1 MPIRRLSATIGPL
14 MPETE
19 TKMAAAKTARTAKSA
34 TEAFEQATNVSSEAV
49 RENID
54 RSLAAMSEAS
64 SFGKQNVE
72 AWVASAAAAQK
83 GFETISAR
91 TVAFQK
97 QALENHVA
105 MAKSL
110 MTSKSV
116 QEFVEKQNQYAKT
129 SFEAYVAEL
138 TTVSGLVSGVTKETL
153 QPINERV
160 TAVGHLVQTT
170 AAR

>member
-1 MPIRRLSATIGPL
+1 
-14 MPETE
+14 
-19 TKMAAAKTARTAKSA
+19 MAAAKTARAATKTA
-34 TEAFEQATNVSSEAV
+34 TEAFEHVTAASNEAV

-64 SFGKQNVE
+64 AFGKQNVE
-72 AWVASAAAAQK
+72 AWMASAAAAQK

-97 QALENHVA
+97 EALEKHVA
-105 MAKSL
+105 AAKAL

-116 QEFVEKQNQYAKT
+116 QEFVEKQNDYAKS

-138 TTVSGLVSGVTKETL
+138 TSVSDLVAGVAKEAIA
-153 QPINERV
+153 PINDRV
-160 TAVGHLVQTT
+160 NAVGQLIQT
-170 AAR
+170 AQR

>member
-1 MPIRRLSATIGPL
+1 MAT
-14 MPETE
+14 
-19 TKMAAAKTARTAKSA
+19 AKTARAATKTA
-34 TEAFEQATNVSSEAV
+34 TEAFEQVTAASNEAV

-64 SFGKQNVE
+64 AFGKQNVE
-72 AWVASAAAAQK
+72 AWLASAQAAQK
-83 GFETISAR
+83 GLETISAR

-97 QALENHVA
+97 AALANHVA
-105 MAKSL
+105 AAKSL

-116 QEFVEKQNQYAKT
+116 QEFVEKQNDYAKT

-138 TTVSGLVSGVTKETL
+138 SSISDLVAGVAKDTL

-160 TAVGHLVQTT
+160 TAVGQLIQT
-170 AAR
+170 AGR

>member
-1 MPIRRLSATIGPL
+1 
-14 MPETE
+14 
-19 TKMAAAKTARTAKSA
+19 MAAAKSAARTAQSA
-34 TEAFEQATNVSSEAV
+34 FDQVNAVSSEAM

-54 RSLAAMSEAS
+54 RGIAAMSEVSA
-64 SFGKQNVE
+64 FGKENLE

-97 QALENHVA
+97 QAIENHVA
-105 MAKSL
+105 ATKSL

-116 QEFVEKQNQYAKT
+116 QEFVEKQSEYAR
-129 SFEAYVAEL
+129 SFFDAYVAEL
-138 TTVSGLVSGVTKETL
+138 TTTSDLVAGVAKETL
-153 QPINERV
+153 APINERMS
-160 TAVGHLVQTT
+160 AVGTLMQNG

>member
-1 MPIRRLSATIGPL
+1 MAT
-14 MPETE
+14 
-19 TKMAAAKTARTAKSA
+19 AKTTPRVAKTA
-34 TEAFEQATNVSSEAV
+34 TEAFEQVTTASNEAV

-54 RSLAAMSEAS
+54 RSMAALAEAS

-72 AWVASAAAAQK
+72 AWMASATAAQK
-83 GFETISAR
+83 GFEALSAR

-97 QALENHVA
+97 QALENH
-105 MAKSL
+105 MAVTKSL

-116 QEFVEKQNQYAKT
+116 QEFVEKQNAYAK
-129 SFEAYVAEL
+129 SAFEAYVAEL
-138 TTVSGLVSGVTKETL
+138 SGVSEMVAGLTKETI

-160 TAVGHLVQTT
+160 NAVGQLIQTS

>member
-1 MPIRRLSATIGPL
+1 MAT
-14 MPETE
+14 
-19 TKMAAAKTARTAKSA
+19 AKTARAATKTA
-34 TEAFEQATNVSSEAV
+34 TEAFEQVTSASSEAV

-64 SFGKQNVE
+64 AFGKQNVE

-83 GFETISAR
+83 GFETLSAR

-97 QALENHVA
+97 AAIENHVA
-105 MAKSL
+105 AAKSL

-116 QEFVEKQNQYAKT
+116 QEFVEKQNDYAKT
-129 SFEAYVAEL
+129 SLEAYVAEL
-138 TTVSGLVSGVTKETL
+138 TELSELVTGVAKETF

-160 TAVGHLVQTT
+160 TAATALIQT
-170 AAR
+170 AGR

>member
-1 MPIRRLSATIGPL
+1 
-14 MPETE
+14 
-19 TKMAAAKTARTAKSA
+19 MAAAKTAPRAAKTA
-34 TEAFEQATNVSSEAV
+34 TEAFDTFTATSTETV

-54 RSLAAMSEAS
+54 RGIAALSEAS
-64 SFGKQNVE
+64 AFGKQNVE

-83 GFETISAR
+83 GFEALSAR

-105 MAKSL
+105 ATKSL

-116 QEFVEKQNQYAKT
+116 QEFVEKQNDFAKS

-138 TTVSGLVSGVTKETL
+138 TSVSDLVQGVAKEAFA
-153 QPINERV
+153 PINDRV
-160 TAVGHLVQTT
+160 NAVGQLIQT
-170 AAR
+170 AQR